1 MKGNEKLL
9 GTLNSLLSD
18 ELTAIS
24 QYMVH
29 SEMCAN
35 WGYEKLHKYFE
46 KRAVDEMKHAEKLIG
61 RILFLEGTPIV
72 NKLGRMSIGADASKQ
87 LASDHALE
95 LVAIK
100 AYNQAIKLAG
110 EVDDFATREILEDI
124 LQDED
129 AHVDRIEELQ
139 DQIGHMT
146 LPLFLT
152 TQVG

>member
-1 MKGNEKLL
+1 
-9 GTLNSLLSD
+9 
-18 ELTAIS
+18 
-24 QYMVH
+24 
-29 SEMCAN
+29 
-35 WGYEKLHKYFE
+35 
-46 KRAVDEMKHAEKLIG
+46 MKHAEKLIG

-72 NKLGRMSIGADASKQ
+72 NKLGRMSIGADASKK

-139 DQIGHMT
+139 DQIGPVSYTH
-146 LPLFLT
+146 LRA
-152 TQVG
+152 